1 MVRRTRN
8 SGAFRTIAVGIS
20 LTLIVATALLPD
32 PAGAVIILPPSLT
45 QPTWAELTPQ
55 QRAILMPLSG
65 EWDQLES
72 FRRKK
77 WLGIAQRYPRMS
89 ADEQQRVQRRM
100 KDWIS
105 LSPDERREAR
115 NRYKNMQKAP
125 PEHREAVKQ
134 RWQAYKSLPDAE
146 KHRLRQQ
153 AKEKERISR
162 KGAAKNP
169 VSGLPGAAVKP
180 VPAVKTASDTPPPS
194 SAATVSALPPAGMLP
209 PAAAASSNPAAQP
222 PPVLPAGPTTPAPPL
237 PSRQ

>member
-8 SGAFRTIAVGIS
+8 SGAFRTITVGIS
-20 LTLIVATALLPD
+20 LALIVATALAPD
-32 PAGAVIILPPSLT
+32 PASAVIILPPSLT

-77 WLGIAQRYPRMS
+77 WLGIAQRYPGMNP
-89 ADEQQRVQRRM
+89 DEQQRVQRRM

-134 RWQAYKSLPDAE
+134 RWDKYKALPDAE
-146 KHRLRQQ
+146 KDRLRQQ
-153 AKEKERISR
+153 AKEKERIAR
-162 KGAAKNP
+162 KGPAKPP
-169 VSGLPGAAVKP
+169 VSALPGAAIKP
-180 VPAVKTASDTPPPS
+180 LPAVKAPAETPTPPTAP
-194 SAATVSALPPAGMLP
+194 TISALPPAGTLS
-209 PAAAASSNPAAQP
+209 PATPGSSNPAVQP
-222 PPVLPAGPTTPAPPL
+222 LPVLPAGSATSAATNPP
-237 PSRQ
+237 RQ